1 MKISA
6 VVLAGGRLEN
16 SLNERF
22 QVKSKGLIPLG
33 GKSMILSVLEALRK
47 SPSIEWISVS
57 APGGELPPEAEVL
70 ADVVAPS
77 GDDIL
82 ESLKNGI
89 EALNEKPEWVLAAPC
104 DAAFLTSEAI
114 DDFLE
119 RCWKKEADLCYS
131 FVSKEDSERAY
142 PGLSHTYVRL
152 REGVFCGGS
161 LVLMRPEILGKAAKL
176 VRDILSA
183 RKAPWRLA
191 AILGF
196 SIVWKFSQGALSIAD
211 LEARAFR
218 LLGSRAVGIQVPH
231 PSVAFNVDTAAQ
243 LEQAE
248 KFLK

>member
-6 VVLAGGRLEN
+6 VVLAGGRVEK
-16 SLNERF
+16 SLSERF
-22 QVKSKGLIPLG
+22 QVSSKGLIPLK
-33 GKSMILSVLEALRK
+33 GKMMILPVLEALRK

-57 APGGELPPEAEVL
+57 APGGELPAEAEVL
-70 ADVVAPS
+70 ADVVASS

-82 ESLKNGI
+82 DSLKNGI

-104 DAAFLTSEAI
+104 DAPFLTSEAVE
-114 DDFLE
+114 DFLE
-119 RCWKKEADLCYS
+119 RCWKREADLCYS
-131 FVSKEDSERAY
+131 FVSREDSEKAY
-142 PGLSHTYVRL
+142 PELSHTYVRL

-161 LVLMRPEILGKAAKL
+161 LVLIRPEILEKALKL
-176 VRDILSA
+176 VREILSA

-211 LEARAFR
+211 LEERAFR
-218 LLGSRAVGIQVPH
+218 LLGSRAAGIQVPNA
-231 PSVAFNVDTAAQ
+231 SVAFNVDSAAQ

-248 KFLK
+248 KFLE